1 MTTEH
6 ISNPVYFSIAHN
18 SKQPLIK
25 SWQNLESTKLITRKS
40 NLNVGLLTGR
50 RAGFFVLDL
59 DCEKEKNKTEFQ
71 NGKFIAEYGSVD
83 KFIQEM
89 NTYTVKSPNGYHLY
103 FKYEEEFSKRSVN
116 RKEHIDVITND
127 SFIMCPPSSIN
138 GKKYELIQKTSV
150 KRIPTDVKMFIL
162 QNIYSPQL
170 TAEDYRYMIK
180 PEEYKQYLY
189 QLGKEYYSN
198 SYNWHLVCRATS
210 YIAKYLNPVD
220 GNKVYDIFDEWS
232 KQDVESYQS
241 TKNKIIFTRLLE
253 NSTFQCVE
261 WFFNQLDSEKKR
273 LSLYYRYKIFKN
285 KVVKKVNQ
293 KIDRRYL
300 TADDKGRYIKFFK
313 KGINYAVKSGAG
325 SGKTTAANDL
335 FNRVDDSFLSVVSR
349 ILLGKQQMRSLPK
362 STKFYQDHKYKQGDS
377 IVITPESI
385 VSLSNYNFK
394 DYIVF
399 LDEFNSILE
408 HCLSS
413 TTLYGRRP
421 MSFITLIR
429 ALTTCKQFIVADADL
444 SQDALY
450 FLELLKLDYQ
460 YIRNDR
466 NRFKG
471 TKTVFVNDEQTFRDE
486 LMKHKKFMLASDSKT
501 KADIINELI
510 SLKIIDNEK
519 DKKLNKILILT
530 AESEDKDYDMDMFD
544 IIIFSPKVIYGIDS
558 TMTRPVFGYFKGH
571 TITPPQMVQQL
582 NRCRNPSHIT
592 IFFDYQ
598 KGRSSTYESLSQV
611 KSFMAT
617 SLKDYE
623 ELVKF
628 VSDTY
633 PDFNEVEVE
642 DKVEEEMSKVK
653 IIFKKLYRNYLYK
666 VDCYKT
672 NPKLHMIKQLI
683 DTGYDVSYDLSV
695 KITRC
700 KDKEIKD
707 TIKEKQLEN
716 FDINCLNVKKINK
729 YLDLDEGDIDKYK
742 EYFINK
748 GKLSNLFNFNKF
760 FRQDDKHLL
769 VKAINKGEFD
779 IINAKSS
786 SRKLVLLNKMIDT
799 LGLKRTNL
807 DYNIKKKVLDQD
819 LTDEYRTVYDCQR
832 RSKVDLSTDKGLYYE
847 ILKVYKSMFGK
858 DIFMTCKKKKINYDV
873 EFNQDIIDEMEYIWS
888 NKKKTREV
896 DIFVDDE
903 EVQLPDEEIEVDLDP
918 ALFVDEDNDPLE
930 QQN

>member
-1 MTTEH
+1 MKMNTDHLT
-6 ISNPVYFSIAHN
+6 NPVHFSIAHN
-18 SKQPLIK
+18 SKQPVIK
-25 SWQNLESTKLITRKS
+25 SWQNLEATKLISKKS

-59 DCEKEKNKTEFQ
+59 DCDKEKNKVEFE
-71 NGKFIAEYGSVD
+71 NGKFIAEYGSVKD
-83 KFIQEM
+83 FIKQM
-89 NTYTVKSPNGYHLY
+89 NTYTVKSPNGYHIY
-103 FKYEEEFSKRSVN
+103 FKYEEEFNKRSVN
-116 RKEHIDVITND
+116 RKEHVDIISNN
-127 SFIMCPPSSIN
+127 SFIMCPPSVIN
-138 GKKYELIQKTSV
+138 GKKYELINKTSV
-150 KRIPTDVKMFIL
+150 KRIPTEVKSFIL

-170 TAEDYRYMIK
+170 TAENYRYMIK
-180 PEEYKQYLY
+180 PEEYKHYLY
-189 QLGKEYYSN
+189 QLGKEYFSN
-198 SYNWHLVCRATS
+198 SHNWHLVCRATS
-210 YIAKYLNPVD
+210 YIAKHLYHED
-220 GNKVYDIFDEWS
+220 GNRVYDIFDEWS
-232 KQDVESYQS
+232 KQDVETYDS
-241 TKNKIIFTRLLE
+241 TKNKIIFVKLLE
-253 NSTFQCVE
+253 TTTFQCVE

-273 LSLYYRYKIFKN
+273 LSLYYRYKSFKN
-285 KVVKKVNQ
+285 KVVKNVDE
-293 KIDRRYL
+293 KINRKYL
-300 TADDKGRYIKFFK
+300 TAHDNGEYVEFFQ

-394 DYIVF
+394 NYIVF

-429 ALTTCKQFIVADADL
+429 ALTTCKQFIVVDADL

-450 FLELLKLDYQ
+450 FLELLKLDYK
-460 YIRNDR
+460 YIKNER

-471 TKTVFVNDEQTFRDE
+471 VKTQFVNDEQTFRDE
-486 LMKHKKFMLASDSKT
+486 LMKHKQFLLASDSKT

-510 SLKIIDNEK
+510 SLKVIKDEK
-519 DKKLNKILILT
+519 DKKMDNILILT
-530 AESEDKDYDMDMFD
+530 AESQDKDYDLDMYD

-558 TMTRPVFGYFKGH
+558 VMERPVFGYFKGH
-571 TITPPQMVQQL
+571 TITPPQMIQQL

-611 KSFMAT
+611 KSFMAA
-617 SLKDYE
+617 SLKDYN

-633 PDFNEVEVE
+633 PELEDEEVE
-642 DKVEEEMSKVK
+642 DKVEEEMNKVK
-653 IIFKKLYRNYLYK
+653 SIFKKLYRKYLYK
-666 VDCYKT
+666 IDCYNT
-672 NPKLHMIKQLI
+672 NPKIHMIKQLV
-683 DTGYDVSYDLSV
+683 DTGYDVSYDLSA

-700 KDKEIKD
+700 KDKEIKE
-707 TIKEKQLEN
+707 TIKEKQLDN
-716 FDINCLNVKKINK
+716 FDIESLNVKKINK
-729 YLDLDEGDIDKYK
+729 YLDLDDGDIEKYK

-748 GKLSNLFNFNKF
+748 GKLCNLFNYNKF
-760 FRQDDKHLL
+760 FRQDDKHLFM
-769 VKAINKGEFD
+769 KAINKGEFD
-779 IINAKSS
+779 VINAKSS
-786 SRKLVLLNKMIDT
+786 SRKLVLLDKMIET
-799 LGLKRTNL
+799 LGLTRTNL
-807 DYNIKKKVLDQD
+807 TYDIQKKELSKD
-819 LTDEYRTVYDCQR
+819 LTNEYRTVYDCQR
-832 RSKVDLSTDKGLYYE
+832 RSKIDLSTDKGLYYE
-847 ILKVYKSMFGK
+847 VLKVYKSMFGR

-873 EFNQDIIDEMEYIWS
+873 EFNKDIIDEMEYLWTH
-888 NKKKTREV
+888 KKKTREV

-903 EVQLPDEEIEVDLDP
+903 EVQLPEEEVEVELDP
-918 ALFVDEDNDPLE
+918 ELFVDEDNDPLE
-930 QQN
+930 Q